1 MTQKEMGLLNKNE
14 ENKKIMTLVIA
25 IIMVIS
31 TVSIILFVNNYKD
44 SDNNKNSIATIQKD
58 KRTVI
63 LYIWNSNKKEG
74 KRIKNYLDKQKLN
87 YIAIDVKNYSDK
99 KLDKMLKKISI
110 NPPDFGYPAI
120 IYIKDGTTFT
130 NIINLKDVKFFDP
143 ADYNNGNPLNY
154 AIIKGD
160 ILIAMSGATTGKIG
174 YYNIEETAYLNQRVG
189 KFIPN
194 KTVLNSRYLYHFL
207 LTKSDFSILST
218 KSVMVLQAKPIFWL
232 SSPMDKSPL

>member
-130 NIINLKDVKFFDP
+130 NIINLKDVKEIDTFVKN
-143 ADYNNGNPLNY
+143 YNLQD
-154 AIIKGD
+154 IK
-160 ILIAMSGATTGKIG
+160 
-174 YYNIEETAYLNQRVG
+174 
-189 KFIPN
+189 
-194 KTVLNSRYLYHFL
+194 
-207 LTKSDFSILST
+207 
-218 KSVMVLQAKPIFWL
+218 
-232 SSPMDKSPL
+232 